1 MSDIDSTPSEKRD
14 VYRKVTDA
22 IINAA
27 QGGFAGHF
35 HGGIEGSESLRWAD
49 SAGGAGSVCPGGG
62 GVTGGVVPVTEGGGH
77 RAAPFAGASPR
88 VRPPQQGRE
97 HPSRLPRRLAEL
109 LPLVRGAGPSGA
121 ARITEAVAAYIAE
134 CAGRLKVGSVQRR
147 LNAIAEAHKAS
158 GYDSPIGAG
167 IVRAT
172 LKGIRRTLGTAPSQK
187 VAALTADI
195 RAMVDATDVG
205 LIGARDRALILFG
218 FAGAFRRSELV
229 ALDFADLAFSHDGL
243 TVTLQGA
250 ATGNPSVSQQ
260 DDGRQSVQFQSWGGP
275 IARVP
280 GLFIP
285 FQYSVKTVSGASAS
299 AK

>member
-1 MSDIDSTPSEKRD
+1 MRI
-14 VYRKVTDA
+14 A
-22 IINAA
+22 H
-27 QGGFAGHF
+27 QGGQ
-35 HGGIEGSESLRWAD
+35 
-49 SAGGAGSVCPGGG
+49 
-62 GVTGGVVPVTEGGGH
+62 
-77 RAAPFAGASPR
+77 
-88 VRPPQQGRE
+88 RP
-97 HPSRLPRRLAEL
+97 AN
-109 LPLVRGAGPSGA
+109 
-121 ARITEAVAAYIAE
+121 
-134 CAGRLKVGSVQRR
+134 
-147 LNAIAEAHKAS
+147 LNAIAEAHKAT
-158 GYDSPIGAG
+158 GNDSPTSAG

-172 LKGIRRTLGTAPSQK
+172 LKGIRRTLGTATVQK
-187 VAALTADI
+187 AAALTADI
-195 RAMVDATDVG
+195 RAMVDATDAG

-243 TVTLQGA
+243 TATLQGA